1 MKASQLITPHFN
13 PKDQRISLEFGS
25 LIMVPEVN
33 KQRYRKYLRKVAEID
48 PCLEDE
54 DRKLIEKELMD
65 YK

>member
-1 MKASQLITPHFN
+1 
-13 PKDQRISLEFGS
+13 
-25 LIMVPEVN
+25 MVPEVN